1 MTAIN
6 MSSIFKPSETIVARE
21 IEGELIIIPLSSG
34 VGNMEEELYSLN
46 ESGKAI
52 WSLLDGSK
60 SLSQIVNILQEEF
73 DAPAPTISEDVESLI
88 AELLSRN
95 IVTEVI

>member
-1 MTAIN
+1 MPTIN
-6 MSSIFKPSETIVARE
+6 MSSIFKHAETIVARE

-52 WSLLDGSK
+52 WNLLDGSK
-60 SLSQIVNILQEEF
+60 SLSQIVKTLQEEY
-73 DAPAPTISEDVESLI
+73 DAPATAISEDVESLI
-88 AELLSRN
+88 AELLSRK
-95 IVTEVI
+95 IITEVI

>member
-1 MTAIN
+1 MPTIN
-6 MSSIFKPSETIVARE
+6 MSSIFKHAVTVVSRD

-34 VGNMEEELYSLN
+34 VGNMEDELYSLN

-52 WSLLDGSK
+52 WNLLDGSK
-60 SLSQIVNILQEEF
+60 SLSQIVNVLQDEF
-73 DAPAPTISEDVESLI
+73 DAPATEITEDVESLI

-95 IVTEVI
+95 IVTEVV